1 MPENALA
8 IVLFACPAVM
18 AQTTAT
24 APPVCETLPG
34 NAALAMPL
42 RWSEGKMQVFVDPVL
57 LPANFVGETITG
69 LKLRRSVLPGDGAYP
84 AISRTL
90 TVRAGFQTAAAAVV
104 VGDYVQN
111 RQLSSAQ
118 VVFGPSTVNVA
129 ATPAPG
135 PATTVGEEFLQITF
149 ATPLPVTAG
158 TLFLEFEVSN
168 PPLSIS
174 SDHWVDAVW
183 FEDGFDDGLVA
194 RVGDGSCTTRAE
206 PTILEYKSI
215 DGPVAGTTI
224 DLEVTGAPPTFNGGV
239 GFVLVWV
246 GTDPESRPPGAT
258 YVGYGNTFAAADPLM
273 SDCHQWAPFDF
284 SWFGP
289 TDGAGR
295 FATTFDIPGSAAL
308 GFRLAFQAAWL
319 DESRPVIPLSFSNGL
334 QVVCSGAGVGNH
346 CNTFFF
352 PGQTQVSPWGPQIG
366 QMPVLLLD
374 Y

>member
-1 MPENALA
+1 MPENVLA
-8 IVLFACPAVM
+8 MLLFACPAAL
-18 AQTTAT
+18 AQSTAT
-24 APPVCETLPG
+24 VPPVCETLPG

-42 RWSEGKMQVFVDPVL
+42 RWSEGRMQVFVDPGL
-57 LPANFVGETITG
+57 LPQNFVGETITG
-69 LKLRRSVLPGDGAYP
+69 LKLRRSVLPGDVAYP

-90 TVRAGFQTAAAAVV
+90 TVRGGFQGPAAALVN
-104 VGDYVQN
+104 GSYTQN
-111 RQLSSAQ
+111 QPGSMQTL
-118 VVFGPSTVNVA
+118 FGPTMVNVA

-135 PATTVGEEFLQITF
+135 PATTVGESFVDIVFT
-149 ATPLPVTAG
+149 TPLPVVAG

-183 FEDGFDDGLVA
+183 FEDGVDEGLVV
-194 RVGDGSCTTRAE
+194 RVGDGGCTTRSE
-206 PTILEYKSI
+206 PTMLEYTSSDAPI
-215 DGPVAGTTI
+215 AGTTV
-224 DLEVTGAPPTFNGGV
+224 DLEVTGAPPTINGAF
-239 GFVLVWV
+239 GFVVVWA
-246 GTDPESRPPGAT
+246 GTDPEGRAPGPT

-273 SDCHQWAPFDF
+273 ANCHQWAPFDF

-295 FATTFDIPGSAAL
+295 FATTFDIPGSAGV
-308 GFRLAFQAAWL
+308 GFRLALQAAWL
-319 DESRPVIPLSFSNGL
+319 DTSRPVVPLSFSNGL
-334 QVVCSGAGVGNH
+334 QLVCTGAGVGSR

-366 QMPVLLLD
+366 QMPVVLLD